1 MQELV
6 GFTSLIPFANG
17 RFYAGMADFP
27 LSPNNGVPSQLR
39 PVPAFVSIH
48 RKITA
53 HHRGDLRAGVANPFL
68 DGGKVVSAS
77 SGRGV
82 PTVSDRVGQNVF
94 YTRLRCR
101 LH

>member
-39 PVPAFVSIH
+39 PVPAFISIH
-48 RKITA
+48 REITA
-53 HHRGDLRAGVANPFL
+53 HHRGDFRTGVTDAFL
-68 DGGKVVSAS
+68 DGGKIVSAS

-82 PTVSDRVGQNVF
+82 PTISDRVDQNVF
-94 YTRLRCR
+94 YTRPRSR
-101 LH
+101 LN